1 MAEVERD
8 RALVRQS
15 SDRTFTRC
23 KNTNPEL
30 CAPSSMTVCFSRP
43 WKVAMSTTTTCSS
56 MDPQA
61 SHTSPN
67 WPKRCSVTMHMRS
80 PWSLDANDALE
91 EWLQTNGW
99 IVCEDEPQ
107 MILRP
112 IPRVDLP
119 ATELTIE
126 VVENER
132 QYEDFMRVSETG
144 RRWVPSLQ
152 AATDPQVALLVG
164 SYQGQTIAT
173 SRLSCLGEIGNI
185 HGVVTDPKFRRR
197 GFGTAMTWAAIAEA
211 RKRGCTSIVL
221 SASEMGYPV
230 YRRMGFQTV
239 CRFRIYVPAG
249 TPV

>member
-15 SDRTFTRC
+15 VIEPSPLQKHQPGAVRTEQYDGLFFAAVEGSDVDDNYVFVYGPASVAHIT
-23 KNTNPEL
+23 EL
-30 CAPSSMTVCFSRP
+30 AEALFGDDAYAITVESG
-43 WKVAMSTTTTCSS
+43 
-56 MDPQA
+56 
-61 SHTSPN
+61 
-67 WPKRCSVTMHMRS
+67 
-80 PWSLDANDALE
+80 ANDALE

-197 GFGTAMTWAAIAEA
+197 GIGTAMTWAAIAEA